1 MPYDANVLRRASQRL
16 EEDRRRRREETERLR
31 RDAYA
36 RQPRLEQLDR
46 QIQGTMAQIGRA
58 HV

>member
-1 MPYDANVLRRASQRL
+1 MGYDANVLRRATQRL
-16 EEDRRRRREETERLR
+16 EQGRRERREQVEGLR

-36 RQPRLEQLDR
+36 RQPK
-46 QIQGTMAQIGRA
+46 QIGRA